1 MQRTVRPFVP
11 IAPLLLKVHRW
22 FADFDASEAESM
34 SRKESRKAEKIAMR
48 RAEDAVTAVNSA
60 ARAVAI
66 AQHTEQADISQLKK
80 ARNKLKRAVKG
91 LAETAENA
99 PRILKNPSVDVF
111 QEVHQGPTG
120 GGSALERA
128 LRSAA
133 ASASPDH
140 VGFKR
145 RRLESKE
152 ETNVY
157 NPSRAY
163 LDALRKGRRAAP
175 RPQPRPPGRITPGRS
190 YNAREIDRDASCAIH
205 LRDGKMAF
213 TVHDEDLDEE
223 EHLDDLVG
231 SRQSLVPNDD

>member
-1 MQRTVRPFVP
+1 
-11 IAPLLLKVHRW
+11 
-22 FADFDASEAESM
+22 M

-66 AQHTEQADISQLKK
+66 AQHTEKADITELRK

-91 LAETAENA
+91 LSETAENA
-99 PRILKNPSVDVF
+99 PRILKHPSVDVF
-111 QEVHQGPTG
+111 KEVHQGPTE

-133 ASASPDH
+133 ASASPEH

-145 RRLESKE
+145 RRLETKE
-152 ETNVY
+152 ETMAY

-163 LDALRKGRRAAP
+163 LDALRKGRPRAAP
-175 RPQPRPPGRITPGRS
+175 RAQPKLPMRMAPGRS

-205 LRDGKMAF
+205 LRDGKTAF

-231 SRQSLVPNDD
+231 SRPSLDDEEHVDDLVGSRPSPSADDD